1 MKSLRLQ
8 LFSFLSICLVAS
20 LCPAA
25 WATSL
30 TLGQTSTG
38 TISSPAQTDRYTF
51 AGNSGDE
58 AVFTV
63 YANGYSPTIQLI
75 GVDGTILGSAQGG
88 NCNSI
93 YTTTEMGPLQLPSSG
108 TYTVLVSA
116 CNSTST
122 GSYTLFAQRTDNAVG
137 VTAATF
143 GLTEGGT
150 IAAATQSN
158 AYTFNANANDVLKF
172 TMEASGYSPKLRLY
186 NPDGT
191 YITTAQGGNCNSIYT
206 TTEISAIQVS
216 QTGAYTVLT
225 GACDDIRTGNDVLF
239 VQQVSGN
246 PGNANA
252 LLFDQ
257 TQGGTISTAT
267 QSDTYTFSGTAGDVL
282 DFTMTS
288 KGYSPKLAI
297 YDPGGNW
304 IGSAQGGNCNSIYT
318 TASISTL
325 KLTSTGTY
333 TVLAGACNDTSG
345 GDYSLSNQCFG
356 TCLLPAPTLT
366 SISPTS
372 ALAGGAGFTLT
383 VNGTN
388 FVNVESNSVV
398 QWNGNPLTT
407 TWVSTTQMTAAVP
420 ASAIANAGTFPVTV
434 YTPAPGGGTSAEIDF
449 QVNNPVPSVGSI
461 SPNVI
466 TAGGGPF
473 TLTVNGSGFVST
485 SQVQWNTY
493 ALATTY
499 VSRTQLTALVPA
511 SDIAITAAGL
521 AYVTVFNPTPGGGT
535 SSPPVSITINNPL
548 PVTTSL
554 SPTSAGIGT
563 ALTLTINGSNFLS
576 TSTVNW
582 NGGSRTPTFVSANQL
597 TIQLSTTDTAT
608 PGTVPVTV
616 TNPTPGGG
624 TSTPAQ
630 MFSINYPAPTV
641 AGPLSPSSTLAGG
654 SGFTLTVNGTNFVQ
668 NGSKVK
674 WNGSLRAT
682 TFVSSTQLQAAIL
695 ASDIASGGTATVT
708 VFNPTPGGGASA
720 GLTFT
725 ITPSQPPVLNSISP
739 TSATA
744 GGSGFQLTV
753 NGANFVNGSV
763 VNWNGGAVTTSYVSG
778 TQLTATIPAV
788 DIATVGTF
796 PVTVLNPSAPV
807 GPSAAVNFTVN
818 NPQPVAGSLSPSSAF
833 VGGAAFTLTVNGSS
847 FVNSP
852 SSSVVYWN
860 GSPLSTTYVSAV
872 KLTAQV
878 PAGDIAAVGT
888 ASVSVVSPG
897 PGGGTSAA
905 ALTFSINNPV
915 PAAASLS
922 PLSALLNGAAFT
934 LTVNGSNFIGT
945 SQVKWNGSGRAT
957 KFVSATQ
964 LQAAILSTDLST
976 AGTASV
982 MVVNPTPGGGNSSAL
997 SFTINNPVPVGGSLS
1012 PSSVWAGSAAFT
1024 LTVNGSG
1031 FVQGAK
1037 VNWNGNQ
1044 RGTTYVSG
1052 TQLQAAIPA
1061 TDVAKVGTASVTVV
1075 NPGPGGGPSSALTF
1089 NIVAPPPPPPNPV
1102 FTPVTG
1108 TYGAGQLVTISDT
1121 AGSAVTIYYTTNGT
1135 TPTSSS
1141 TVYTGPI
1148 LVATSETIKAL
1159 AVGASYSAGTAV
1171 AATYTLIGSPT
1182 VLAIPATSISAS
1194 GATLTATANDE
1205 NVAGQV
1211 WFVYGTSS
1219 TSLNKSTAQQALAAN
1234 SGAQTVTASLTG
1246 LNTKTLYYVQPVVS
1260 TAGGWAYGAVLS
1272 FTTH

>member
-1 MKSLRLQ
+1 MSCLKFIRC
-8 LFSFLSICLVAS
+8 LSVCICLVFGVS
-20 LCPAA
+20 GAA
-25 WATSL
+25 WANVPAITFGQVTTGTIGTAAQVNRYTLTVNANDVADFTMYTTSG
-30 TLGQTSTG
+30 TVNPHIQIRNPSGTIVSDQADCCGQVDLEVNQFQFSSTGTYTILVSDAYNTNTGSYVLFVERMNNPPGSVELPFDQVTTG
-38 TISSPAQTDRYTF
+38 TISSVAQMVPYFMNLATNDILNFTVVTASSGVIPNIQVVSPSGAVVASANDCCGQTDLEE
-51 AGNSGDE
+51 NQVKIPSGGTY
-58 AVFTV
+58 AVLIKD
-63 YANGYSPTIQLI
+63 GYDKN
-75 GVDGTILGSAQGG
+75 V
-88 NCNSI
+88 
-93 YTTTEMGPLQLPSSG
+93 G
-108 TYTVLVSA
+108 TYTIFV
-116 CNSTST
+116 
-122 GSYTLFAQRTDNAVG
+122 QRTNNPVGAVD
-137 VTAATF
+137 VDYDQIQY
-143 GLTEGGT
+143 GT
-150 IAAATQSN
+150 LGSVTQSN
-158 AYTFNANANDVLKF
+158 AYTLNG
-172 TMEASGYSPKLRLY
+172 TSGDTLSFKV
-186 NPDGT
+186 
-191 YITTAQGGNCNSIYT
+191 ITTSGTINPHIQIFSPSGVLLQAAASCCGQTQEGIDSFKIPSSGIY
-206 TTEISAIQVS
+206 S
-216 QTGAYTVLT
+216 VLIKDSYDT
-225 GACDDIRTGNDVLF
+225 NTGN
-239 VQQVSGN
+239 
-246 PGNANA
+246 
-252 LLFDQ
+252 
-257 TQGGTISTAT
+257 
-267 QSDTYTFSGTAGDVL
+267 
-282 DFTMTS
+282 
-288 KGYSPKLAI
+288 
-297 YDPGGNW
+297 
-304 IGSAQGGNCNSIYT
+304 
-318 TASISTL
+318 
-325 KLTSTGTY
+325 
-333 TVLAGACNDTSG
+333 
-345 GDYSLSNQCFG
+345 YSLATQCFG
-356 TCLLPAPTLT
+356 TCLLAAPTLV
-366 SISPTS
+366 SLSPTS

-383 VNGTN
+383 VNGAN
-388 FVNVESNSVV
+388 FFNVDANSVV

-449 QVNNPVPSVGSI
+449 QVNNPVPAVSSI

-499 VSRTQLTALVPA
+499 VSGTQVTAQVPA
-511 SDIAITAAGL
+511 GDITAAGL

-582 NGGSRTPTFVSANQL
+582 NGGSRTPAFVNANQL
-597 TIQLSTTDTAT
+597 TIALSTTDTAT

-641 AGPLSPSSTLAGG
+641 AGPLSPSSTSAGG

-695 ASDIASGGTATVT
+695 AGDIASGGTATVT
-708 VFNPTPGGGASA
+708 VFNPTPGGGTSA

-725 ITPSQPPVLNSISP
+725 IIPVLPPVVNSISP

-744 GGSGFQLTV
+744 GGSGFQLTL

-763 VNWNGGAVTTSYVSG
+763 VSWNGGAVTTSYVSG
-778 TQLTATIPAV
+778 TQLTATIPAA
-788 DIATVGTF
+788 DIATAGTF
-796 PVTVLNPSAPV
+796 PVTVLNPTPPV
-807 GPSAAVNFTVN
+807 GPSAAVNFTVS
-818 NPQPVAGSLSPSSAF
+818 NPKPVAGSLSPSSAV
-833 VGGAAFTLTVNGSS
+833 VGGTAFTLTVNGSN

-860 GSPLSTTYVSAV
+860 GSPLSTTYVSAA

-888 ASVSVVSPG
+888 ALVTVVSPG
-897 PGGGTSAA
+897 PGGGVSAA

-915 PAAASLS
+915 PAAGSLS

-934 LTVNGSNFIGT
+934 LTVNGSNFIST
-945 SQVKWNGSGRAT
+945 SQVKWNGSGRST

-964 LQAAILSTDLST
+964 LQAAILSTDLT
-976 AGTASV
+976 AAGSASV
-982 MVVNPTPGGGNSSAL
+982 TVFNPTPGGGTSSAL
-997 SFTINNPVPVGGSLS
+997 SFTVNNPVPVAGSLS
-1012 PSSVWAGSAAFT
+1012 PVSVWAGSAAFT

-1089 NIVAPPPPPPNPV
+1089 NIVPPPPPPPNPV
-1102 FTPVTG
+1102 FTPVAG

-1121 AGSAVTIYYTTNGT
+1121 AGSAVTINYTTNGT

-1182 VLAIPATSISAS
+1182 VLAIPATNLTAS

-1219 TSLNKSTAQQALAAN
+1219 TALNKSTAQQALAAN